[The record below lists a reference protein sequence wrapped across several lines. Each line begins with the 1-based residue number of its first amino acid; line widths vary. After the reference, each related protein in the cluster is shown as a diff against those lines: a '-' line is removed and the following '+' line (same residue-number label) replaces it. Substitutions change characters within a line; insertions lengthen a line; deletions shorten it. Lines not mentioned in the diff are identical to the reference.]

1 MEEGWIGWGRS
12 RLNTGPSKYKDTREA
27 HGIRFDRRGARQGWK
42 SAQESIGRYQM
53 KKRKA
58 KSLITGGGNKAEII
72 QNMTNL
78 AIPKTLH

>member
-1 MEEGWIGWGRS
+1 MAEWIGWGRS
-12 RLNTGPSKYKDTREA
+12 RLNTGPSKYKDTRA
-27 HGIRFDRRGARQGWK
+27 AFGIRQERKAAREGWK
-42 SAQESIGRYQM
+42 HAQESIGRYQM

-58 KSLITGGGNKAEII
+58 KSLITSGGNKAEII

>member
-1 MEEGWIGWGRS
+1 MTEWLGWGYS

-27 HGIRFDRRGARQGWK
+27 FGIRRQRKEAREGWK
-42 SAQESIGRYQM
+42 HAQESIGRYQM

-58 KSLITGGGNKAEII
+58 RSLITGGGNKAEII